1 MEIKFTKA
9 KIIKGWLCLKPD
21 NIAMASE
28 FVLKMKDNTRYT
40 AQIKREKR
48 SLSANAYAW
57 VLIGKLAAKTG
68 IDVTRVYQNLIL
80 DIGNNFDVLAIED
93 RAYEAFKAAWES
105 AGLGY
110 LVRKIGEHALRG
122 YSEIAVYY
130 GSSTYDSEQMSRL
143 IDLLVQECQE
153 QGIETLPPE
162 RLATL
167 KDEWREQYEQAHEV
181 AGDNEPDEGEGD
193 GA

>member
-9 KIIKGWLCLKPD
+9 KMIKGWLCLKPY

-28 FVLKMKDNTRYT
+28 FVLKMKDNARYT

-57 VLIGKLAAKTG
+57 VLISKLAAKTG
-68 IDVTRVYQNLIL
+68 IPSTRVYQNLIM

-93 RAYEAFKAAWES
+93 KAYEMFRVSWES
-105 AGLGY
+105 TGLGY
-110 LVRKIGEHALRG
+110 QVRKIGDFSLRG
-122 YSEIAVYY
+122 YSEIMVFY
-130 GSSTYDSEQMSRL
+130 GSSTYDGEQMSRL

-162 RLATL
+162 RLAIL
-167 KDEWREQYEQAHEV
+167 KDEWRDQYEQAHEV
-181 AGDNEPDEGEGD
+181 ACDSEPDEGEGD
-193 GA
+193 EA